1 MLLNNKGSAT
11 YGFLGA
17 FLVIFL
23 ICFIYIYLNFSQH
36 FKNSNTS
43 NSQTNYEQVLKDA
56 TKKYVD
62 EYYSDLALDNR
73 IIVKIAT
80 LRNYNYIG
88 LNNCKGY
95 SIVENISGTKTIEP
109 YVKCDDYVSPNYQ
122 EMYE

>member
-1 MLLNNKGSAT
+1 MLLNNKGSTT

-17 FLVIFL
+17 FLVLFL
-23 ICFIYIYLNFSQH
+23 VCFIYIYLSLNGNVN
-36 FKNSNTS
+36 NSNTS

-56 TKKYVD
+56 TKKYID

-73 IIVKIAT
+73 IIVKITT
-80 LRNYNYIG
+80 LRNYNYID

-95 SIVENISGTKTIEP
+95 SIVENISGTKIIES